1 MENKYLLEFDGFFS
15 ESKHSIYFTIFQIL
29 KVLKMK
35 KTISVLIKS
44 MLFPITSHAEVLLG
58 KISNIVSRG
67 DVTFIQMTEPNNR
80 VIINQ
85 ETPSNVKDILINPS
99 IIDRD
104 VRLLIER
111 DVDDRTGEE
120 VIKARGV
127 IVR

>member
-1 MENKYLLEFDGFFS
+1 MENKHLLEFDGFFS

-35 KTISVLIKS
+35 KTISVLITS

>member
-1 MENKYLLEFDGFFS
+1 
-15 ESKHSIYFTIFQIL
+15 
-29 KVLKMK
+29 MK
-35 KTISVLIKS
+35 KTISVLITS

-58 KISNIVSRG
+58 KVSNIVSRG